1 MPALTPPSKSRGT
14 PTLNTPPR
22 LPSPRWLLRASLAST
37 LALLSCTKEPAPS
50 PPAASDTTV
59 SASTPRAEAPPV
71 SPTAPAA
78 PADPAIT
85 AELEALRPRQACNR
99 VTGCS
104 ALAGLMRH
112 GAALVEPARLML
124 GRATAS
130 DGYWTIALTE
140 ALGQL
145 EAPEAGAVLT
155 PFLEDKRWEIQL
167 AAARGLAFL
176 GPKMDEAA
184 LLALRTARE
193 KEPLDDA
200 ASRVRAALLEHAIA
214 RSGRDSRSPAAA
226 REALLTLFPPAE
238 PGATPHPQLDAF
250 TRLVGDARLPEALPL
265 VRVALMSRNRFVTA
279 TALDVAGALQDTGA
293 LPIALALLDDPNPT
307 IRKETIRALQRIT
320 GSRQLIEADQWLEW
334 AKTHNITPAA
344 LPLPLNPGPQVLRD
358 GDE

>member
-1 MPALTPPSKSRGT
+1 MKTTPCTSALLAVRAAAFILLLAGCSAKDDATAPPGPAPT
-14 PTLNTPPR
+14 PTPDT
-22 LPSPRWLLRASLAST
+22 A
-37 LALLSCTKEPAPS
+37 PAPR
-50 PPAASDTTV
+50 PA
-59 SASTPRAEAPPV
+59 
-71 SPTAPAA
+71 AA
-78 PADPAIT
+78 PADPTIL
-85 AELEALRPRQACNR
+85 AELDTLRPRQACNR

-112 GAALVEPARLML
+112 GKALVEPARQVLA
-124 GRATAS
+124 RATAS

-145 EAPEAGAVLT
+145 ESPEAGAVLA
-155 PFLEDKRWEIQL
+155 PYLEDKRWEIQL

-176 GPKMDEAA
+176 GPRMDEAA
-184 LLALRTARE
+184 LVALRTARE

-214 RSGRDSRSPAAA
+214 RSGRDSRAPADA
-226 REALLTLFPPAE
+226 RKALLDLFPPAE

-265 VRVALMSRNRFVTA
+265 VRVALISRNRFVTA

-307 IRKETIRALQRIT
+307 IRKEAIRALQRIS
-320 GSRQLIEADQWLEW
+320 GSRQLIEPDQWRDW
-334 AKTHNITPAA
+334 AKKHSITPAA
-344 LPLPLNPGPQVLRD
+344 LPVPLNLGPQVIRD
-358 GDE
+358 TEIE

>member
-1 MPALTPPSKSRGT
+1 MKTTPCTPARPGFLAVRAAALTLLLAGCAAKDSTTPPPGQASAPTPDAAARPEAAPT
-14 PTLNTPPR
+14 PT
-22 LPSPRWLLRASLAST
+22 
-37 LALLSCTKEPAPS
+37 
-50 PPAASDTTV
+50 
-59 SASTPRAEAPPV
+59 
-71 SPTAPAA
+71 AA
-78 PADPAIT
+78 PADPADPAIL
-85 AELEALRPRQACNR
+85 AELDALRPRQACNR

-112 GAALVEPARLML
+112 GAALIEPARQML
-124 GRATAS
+124 SRATAS

-145 EAPEAGAVLT
+145 EAPEAGAVLM

-167 AAARGLAFL
+167 AAARALAFL

-184 LLALRTARE
+184 LSALRAARE

-214 RSGRDSRSPAAA
+214 RSGRDSRSPEVA
-226 REALLTLFPPAE
+226 RKALLDLFPPAE

-265 VRVALMSRNRFVTA
+265 VRVALASRNRFVTH
-279 TALDVAGALQDTGA
+279 TALDVAGSLQDTGA

-307 IRKETIRALQRIT
+307 IRKEAIRALQRIT
-320 GSRQLIEADQWLEW
+320 GSRQLIEADQWRDW
-334 AKTHNITPAA
+334 AKTHNMTPAA

>member
-1 MPALTPPSKSRGT
+1 MPALTPSSPSRGT

-22 LPSPRWLLRASLAST
+22 LPSQRWPLRAA
-37 LALLSCTKEPAPS
+37 LALSVALFACAKEPVPAPPAAPDSNAGSTAPS
-50 PPAASDTTV
+50 PP
-59 SASTPRAEAPPV
+59 TPA
-71 SPTAPAA
+71 AA
-78 PADPAIT
+78 PADPAIA

-99 VTGCS
+99 VTGCG

-112 GAALVEPARLML
+112 GAALVEPARQML
-124 GRATAS
+124 AGASAS
-130 DGYWTIALTE
+130 DGYWTLALTE

-145 EAPEAGAVLT
+145 GAPEAGAVLA
-155 PFLEDKRWEIQL
+155 PMLEDKRWEIQL

-184 LLALRTARE
+184 LAALRAARQ

-214 RSGRDSRSPAAA
+214 RSGRDTRAPDAA
-226 REALLTLFPPAE
+226 REALLSLFPPAE

-293 LPIALALLDDPNPT
+293 IPMALALLDDPNPT
-307 IRKETIRALQRIT
+307 LRKEAIRALQRIT
-320 GSRQLIEADQWLEW
+320 GSRQLVEADQWRDW
-334 AKTHNITPAA
+334 AKTHKLTPAE
-344 LPLPLNPGPQVLRD
+344 LPEPPRPGPQVLED
-358 GDE
+358 GGE